1 MTQIMPTLFVLFV
14 SIFREGVEDYGRYK
28 ADNLTNNRKVK
39 RVKANGSGLGQI
51 EVIRSA
57 DVQAGDTLMI
67 MNGEELPADIIL
79 IKSLISKQET

>member
-1 MTQIMPTLFVLFV
+1 MPTLFVLFV
-14 SIFREGVEDYGRYK
+14 SIFREGVEDFGRHK

-39 RVKANGSGLGQI
+39 RVKANGSGIGQI

-67 MNGEELPADIIL
+67 INGEELPADIIL